1 MSHQD
6 WNTISIINPEKQK
19 QKLVK
24 DIIQKKGDTSNNDF
38 LKKIENDTET
48 LSHVRIP
55 SLLIKEIVAA
65 RVAKKLSQ
73 KDLANKLNMQLNVY
87 TELESGKAIYSS
99 ATKQDIQKIERT
111 LGIQFCKK
119 SLAST

>member
-19 QKLVK
+19 QKLTK
-24 DIIQKKGDTSNNDF
+24 DIVEKKGDTSNNDF

-48 LSHVRIP
+48 LSHIKIP
-55 SLLIKEIVAA
+55 SLLVKEIVAA

-73 KDLANKLNMQLNVY
+73 KDLANKLNMQLNIY
-87 TELESGKAIYSS
+87 TE
-99 ATKQDIQKIERT
+99 
-111 LGIQFCKK
+111 
-119 SLAST
+119 

>member
-19 QKLVK
+19 QKLEK
-24 DIIQKKGDTSNNDF
+24 DIVQKKGDTSNNDF

-48 LSHVRIP
+48 LSHIKIP
-55 SLLIKEIVAA
+55 SLLAKEIVAA

-87 TELESGKAIYSS
+87 TELETGKAIYSTI
-99 ATKQDIQKIERT
+99 TKQYIQKIERVV
-111 LGIQFCKK
+111 GIQFQNKK
-119 SLAST
+119 